1 MKVNYALVF
10 GKISENPNESG
21 ELYIKHICVYEQE
34 PTQNNVD
41 QLVQELATDEE
52 FGMVNDFD
60 YNIYKFDRSNEVHAD
75 IMENV
80 LELPLEITENNLEK

>member
-1 MKVNYALVF
+1 
-10 GKISENPNESG
+10 
-21 ELYIKHICVYEQE
+21 
-34 PTQNNVD
+34 
-41 QLVQELATDEE
+41 
-52 FGMVNDFD
+52 MVNDFD